1 MCELDLRSFSRF
13 RTAHAKNR
21 ALGGSGEYMTHIMLL
36 IGEHARQRSRQSEL
50 DLARTPGVWLTVDN
64 NADVATP

>member
-1 MCELDLRSFSRF
+1 
-13 RTAHAKNR
+13 
-21 ALGGSGEYMTHIMLL
+21 MTHIMLL

-64 NADVATP
+64 NADVATPYGRRRPVRRRSALPRPPSFKPPGS